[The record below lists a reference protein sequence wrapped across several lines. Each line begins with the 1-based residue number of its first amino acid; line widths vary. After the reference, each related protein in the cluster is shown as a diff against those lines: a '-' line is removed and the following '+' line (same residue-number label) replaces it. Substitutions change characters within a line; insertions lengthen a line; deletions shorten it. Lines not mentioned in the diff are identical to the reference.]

1 MYPSVRDCIALAAF
15 PSLKEGLDALGF
27 DAVELEFARDNSVL
41 PIRGAREDRV
51 KLDTPAATAA
61 FRRELTDADVRVSAL
76 LMGNNFGSGDL
87 DGEINWTVT
96 AIEMAEALGVPTVRI
111 DAIMHG
117 GRDFPLERNVEVFAD
132 AMARILDATSNANV
146 DLGVENHGFQGNNP
160 DFLDILLEKVDCPRL
175 GVTIDTGNFYWRGHP
190 LSRIY
195 EIIEHFA
202 PCCKHTHVK
211 NIAYPLETRETERE
225 VGWEYGQYVSPIRE
239 GDIDHGRVV
248 QILKSAGYDRDF
260 CLEDES
266 LGKFSREEWAAV
278 LKRDADYFREIL

>member
-41 PIRGAREDRV
+41 PVRGAREDRV
-51 KLDTPAATAA
+51 KLDTAAGAEA
-61 FRRELTDADVRVSAL
+61 FRRELADADVRVSAL
-76 LMGNNFGSGDL
+76 LMGNNFGSDDL

-96 AIEMAEALGVPTVRI
+96 AVKTAEALGVPTVRI

-117 GRDFPLERNVEVFAD
+117 ERDLPLERNVEVFAD
-132 AMARILDATSNANV
+132 AMARILDTTSNANV
-146 DLGVENHGFQGNNP
+146 DLGVENHGFQGNDP
-160 DFLDILLEKVDCPRL
+160 DFLDILLQKVDCPRL
-175 GVTIDTGNFYWRGHP
+175 GVTIDTGNFYWRGHR

-202 PCCKHTHVK
+202 PYCKHTHVK
-211 NIAYPLETRETERE
+211 NIAYPPEKRETERAM
-225 VGWEYGQYVSPIRE
+225 GWEYGKYVSSISE
-239 GDIDHGRVV
+239 GDIDHRRIVR
-248 QILKSAGYDRDF
+248 ILKSVGYNRDF

-266 LGKFSREEWAAV
+266 LGRRPREQWGAV